1 MAARKKKKNEQT
13 ELKYGEAAAELDKI
27 LTGIEEGEIDIDDL
41 SERVERATELIKL
54 CREKLNATQIRVQ
67 RVVETLEEETE
78 AEEEEVWE
86 EEEEEVSEEEDEEE
100 APF

>member
-1 MAARKKKKNEQT
+1 MAARKKKKEEKT

-27 LTGIEEGEIDIDDL
+27 LKGIEEGEIDIDDL
-41 SERVERATELIKL
+41 SGRVERATELIKL

-86 EEEEEVSEEEDEEE
+86 EEDTKVEEEDEEE

>member
-86 EEEEEVSEEEDEEE
+86 EEEVSEEEDEEE